1 MNAFLSVR
9 PLIVGV
15 SRPCHAF
22 HTSDGDLV
30 KGLNGRGGGM
40 KQTVPPPPYASSPRR
55 LHMPTVEP
63 CPVTGTESHRAQQAP
78 AGLWGRAALRPGQAR
93 HRNHAS
99 WLTHCSHGKAG
110 EFHAHP
116 RTNWCPSLPSQHST
130 APAIERPTSRFL
142 STLCHY
148 FILLFGK
155 SGHFSHSFCNSTQ
168 VKT

>member
-78 AGLWGRAALRPGQAR
+78 AGL
-93 HRNHAS
+93 
-99 WLTHCSHGKAG
+99 
-110 EFHAHP
+110 
-116 RTNWCPSLPSQHST
+116 
-130 APAIERPTSRFL
+130 
-142 STLCHY
+142 
-148 FILLFGK
+148 
-155 SGHFSHSFCNSTQ
+155 
-168 VKT
+168 